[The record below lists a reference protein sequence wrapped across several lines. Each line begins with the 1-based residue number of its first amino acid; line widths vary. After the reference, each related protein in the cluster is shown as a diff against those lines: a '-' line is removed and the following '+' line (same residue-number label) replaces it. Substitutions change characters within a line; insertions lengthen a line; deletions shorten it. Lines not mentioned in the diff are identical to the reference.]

1 MQERQKCNKGNSKCW
16 FFVWLQDIVV
26 FTFLGKWLFVSHAGD
41 SNSDSNGN
49 LIKLENVTDVSN

>member
-1 MQERQKCNKGNSKCW
+1 MLVFLLSGSTRYC
-16 FFVWLQDIVV
+16 VV

-49 LIKLENVTDVSN
+49 LIKLENVTDVTN

>member
-1 MQERQKCNKGNSKCW
+1 MQETQKCNKGIANTCI
-16 FFVWLQDIVV
+16 FVWLQDIVV

-49 LIKLENVTDVSN
+49 LIKLENVADVTY